1 MPYLPGRC
9 RFDEGHFQLPNTFT
23 LDHIRATATKIFVWV
38 VWAHVLLAAG
48 VALIGRNSWREPAAI
63 AAAIAVVA
71 TLAAWKMR
79 DGLALRSI
87 MAVCLTF
94 GPILFVYAGRGHFSG
109 MAGNG
114 DWQID
119 YHMYFFGMFA
129 MLAAYIDWRVIAVS
143 AALTAGH
150 HLLLDLVLPANVFPE
165 EGIDRVALHA
175 LAVVI
180 ECGVLFWLTRAVAA
194 LFRRLE
200 DLVDFTSRETAEAL
214 TREMEANAALREQLH
229 HHLSAT
235 PT

>member
-1 MPYLPGRC
+1 
-9 RFDEGHFQLPNTFT
+9 LPNTFS
-23 LDHIRATATKIFVWV
+23 LGHIRATATKIFVWV
-38 VWAHVLLAAG
+38 IWAHVLLAAG

-71 TLAAWKMR
+71 TVAAWKLR
-79 DGLALRSI
+79 DGIALRSI
-87 MAVCLTF
+87 IAVCLTF
-94 GPILFVYAGRGHFSG
+94 GPILFVYAGRGHLSG

-119 YHMYFFGMFA
+119 YHMYFFGVFA

-180 ECGVLFWLTRAVAA
+180 ECGVLFWLTLAIGA

-229 HHLSAT
+229 RQMSVT
-235 PT
+235 SS